1 MEIWKNIENYEENY
15 EVSNYGRIRS
25 KDRIIKT
32 KIKNNNTRLIKG
44 KVLKL
49 NQKRNGYLAVDL
61 SKNGKVK
68 TILVHRLVAQ
78 AFILNNDNTKNE
90 VNHKNAIK
98 TDNRAENLEWV
109 TREENKTHALNNHL
123 YKNNHKQ
130 KIRCNQL
137 NIVFNSSYDAAEFI
151 NKNKFQYSKKTKSIA
166 NKIRACANNLQ
177 KSAYGY
183 TWEKLYKSFND

>member
-1 MEIWKNIENYEENY
+1 MEIWKNIENYEETY
-15 EVSNYGRIRS
+15 EVSNYGRIKS

-32 KIKNNNTRLIKG
+32 KIKNNSTRLIKG

-49 NQKRNGYLAVDL
+49 KQKRNGYLEVDL

-78 AFILNNDNTKNE
+78 AFILKDDNNKNE

-109 TREENKTHALNNHL
+109 TPKENKIHALNNHL
-123 YKNNHKQ
+123 YKSNRKQ
-130 KIRCNQL
+130 KIRCKQL
-137 NIVFNSSYDAAEFI
+137 NIVFNSSYDAGEFI
-151 NKNKFQYSKKTKSIA
+151 NKNKFQYSKKTQSIA
-166 NKIRACANNLQ
+166 NKIRACSNNLQ